1 VAPLLVLLPFVVGQG
16 ETDYNAIAF
25 LTAKVKS
32 FLFSFP
38 PLFFF
43 FLRPCLTVSFSLPH
57 PSTLF
62 SISFSI
68 ILYFYLLLQKA
79 TLGFGSVVWL
89 GSSVLSKIFALVAQ
103 ARSTDTFVAL
113 CLLVSVSRL
122 TVQRL
127 LFT

>member
-25 LTAKVKS
+25 LTA
-32 FLFSFP
+32 
-38 PLFFF
+38 
-43 FLRPCLTVSFSLPH
+43 
-57 PSTLF
+57 
-62 SISFSI
+62 
-68 ILYFYLLLQKA
+68 KA

-127 LFT
+127 LFTSQSNVVNVMSALNRLAWVLLQNHLD